1 MTDDLGPRRPPTY
14 DLTDADCH
22 ALERALRIAVCRPT
36 DFADDLAE
44 HLDEVARRRRRRAAE
59 LRAYLLDPT
68 THPTAETV
76 DYL

>member
-1 MTDDLGPRRPPTY
+1 MTDAPGWQCPTFDL
-14 DLTDADCH
+14 DDADCI
-22 ALERALRIAVCRPT
+22 ALERALRLGIVRPT

>member
-14 DLTDADCH
+14 NLTDLDCH

-44 HLDEVARRRRRRAAE
+44 HLDEVARRRRARARALRE
-59 LRAYLLDPT
+59 LLNTDPT
-68 THPTAETV
+68 TAEPATV
-76 DYL
+76 DDL